1 MGKDDNNLVNDEVRV
16 RGISETKS
24 STITTHFP
32 SMRQIYQN
40 REIQKVQ
47 WFLDLFMK
55 GRNVVKTTYLVR
67 HIAVLVKRLTLA

>member
-1 MGKDDNNLVNDEVRV
+1 MGDEVQV
-16 RGISETKS
+16 SGIAEITS

-55 GRNVVKTTYLVR
+55 GRNVVKTTYLGR